1 MPPPPLSC
9 SLLCRGGGATR
20 RGCTRPRAPT
30 PGYSSGGADRVASKF
45 IPVFARAAVG
55 RSCGGSGPSCFT
67 DVPWGVASSPGST
80 VSPTPS
86 VDTVGSA
93 RAGTPLP
100 PETLEKETLEKETL
114 EKETLDKEKLSLASP
129 FLRFGRLTI
138 VADDEEEAQD
148 EAGDG
153 SAVCVCVSTAILSS
167 AEAFERARD
176 GTTPPSR
183 SSLLL
188 PLGLAAIGSETS
200 TVAAART
207 AGELTPGMQLHQAG
221 RAPVARAATCSLP
234 SPLLKGS
241 NPPSPSEPEDVAG
254 EVSGGLEQASDAGG
268 ERPGMDSLSSAES
281 ADTREAFARVLS
293 LRA

>member
-100 PETLEKETLEKETL
+100 PETLEKETL